1 MEPSTNM
8 EEAFAPFKHPKSF
21 IMSSIKSN
29 LENHQKEYEL
39 LKEQKKEELVQM
51 ETVFEETEE

>member
-39 LKEQKKEELVQM
+39 LKEQKEEELDKM
-51 ETVFEETEE
+51 AIVFEEAEE